1 VQRVLISE
9 SQSCNRDT
17 VGKTAVDVT
26 GIPFRNEATISEA
39 ELTVQLSDCT
49 SSTVT
54 SQVD

>member
-1 VQRVLISE
+1 MQRVLISE

-17 VGKTAVDVT
+17 VGNTAVDVT
-26 GIPFRNEATISEA
+26 GIPFTNEATISVA
-39 ELTVQLSDCT
+39 ELTVQLSAYT